1 MLENHLIRK
10 LSKIMGSNIDQE
22 GNTASYVIL
31 VGDLRFFVAVEGLA
45 KVFWEVLTARARA
58 KPLARSE
65 GNFAARTRCCLP
77 EMVAAMKHVA
87 LILTS
92 VSSYQS
98 SIQLIQY

>member
-45 KVFWEVLTARARA
+45 KVFWEVLTARASKVSRSVGGQLCGSHA
-58 KPLARSE
+58 MLLA
-65 GNFAARTRCCLP
+65 
-77 EMVAAMKHVA
+77 
-87 LILTS
+87 
-92 VSSYQS
+92 
-98 SIQLIQY
+98 